1 MQFLFCNKKYILLG
15 NAGLRDQSLALKW
28 INENIASFGGDPEL
42 VTVFGESAG
51 ALSIA
56 LQLVSP
62 LSKGLFR
69 RAILQSCTALDPSWR
84 PITPELALIYS
95 DMFVKSNGC
104 STYPDKLT
112 CLQQRHCQICNSLS
126 IITLSVIYKI

>member
-1 MQFLFCNKKYILLG
+1 M
-15 NAGLRDQSLALKW
+15 RDQSLALKW

-51 ALSIA
+51 ALSVA

-69 RAILQSCTALDPSWR
+69 RAILQSGTALNPAR
-84 PITPELALIYS
+84 QPISPELALIYS
-95 DMFVKSNGC
+95 DMFVRSNGC
-104 STYPDKLT
+104 STYPDKLK
-112 CLQQRHCQICNSLS
+112 CLQQRHCQICNILVSS
-126 IITLSVIYKI
+126 KIMLYIVVQSGYWVSTFGGQN

>member
-1 MQFLFCNKKYILLG
+1 MIFYHLG

-104 STYPDKLT
+104 STYPDKLA

-126 IITLSVIYKI
+126 F

>member
-1 MQFLFCNKKYILLG
+1 M
-15 NAGLRDQSLALKW
+15 RDQSLALKW

>member
-1 MQFLFCNKKYILLG
+1 M
-15 NAGLRDQSLALKW
+15 ALKW

-51 ALSIA
+51 ALSVA

-69 RAILQSCTALDPSWR
+69 RAILQSGTALNPAR
-84 PITPELALIYS
+84 QPIPPELALIYS

-104 STYPDKLT
+104 STYPDKLK
-112 CLQQRHCQICNSLS
+112 CLQQRHCQICNIFGIFKKYEVMQSG
-126 IITLSVIYKI
+126 Y

>member
-1 MQFLFCNKKYILLG
+1 MQYPFCKKKYILLG

-42 VTVFGESAG
+42 VIVFGESAG

-104 STYPDKLT
+104 STYPDKLA

-126 IITLSVIYKI
+126 F